1 MVQIEGLDTRQKILA
16 NLIWSCGTHEALD
29 TIIRSLPNRKDKLD
43 CLCIIQIIKYEYLE
57 NPEDGD
63 HYEWDLAG
71 EYAKKYCEY
80 LKLKMEN
87 K

>member
-43 CLCIIQIIKYEYLE
+43 CLCIITTK
-57 NPEDGD
+57 
-63 HYEWDLAG
+63 A
-71 EYAKKYCEY
+71 
-80 LKLKMEN
+80 
-87 K
+87 